1 MGSHTR
7 LSQHE
12 SRSGGSPARG
22 NGPWDALSG
31 KARNAAVLA
40 ARPVHACPRAH
51 SPCTADMATHQTNA
65 TEPRQRGHAH
75 NACHSASSED
85 ARARV
90 RRPDPDPRTLDV
102 RLPSA
107 RRSRFGLA
115 EITRRNSHPAG
126 CWLRCVRCSRGYSIG
141 RARWLCWRRTCLY
154 ERSARSLPRAAEV
167 LGVGPHLLRTN
178 AYLYRCRSL

>member
-1 MGSHTR
+1 MSSSGCCKLCSITLPFLRDPCVLGMAAPPPRTPAFGFAHTPV
-7 LSQHE
+7 
-12 SRSGGSPARG
+12 PAREPIG
-22 NGPWDALSG
+22 RIARTRQRALGRAVWEGAERGRPRGASCPCTP
-31 KARNAAVLA
+31 ARAQ
-40 ARPVHACPRAH
+40 PVH
-51 SPCTADMATHQTNA
+51 ADMATPQTNA

-75 NACHSASSED
+75 NACRAASSED
-85 ARARV
+85 ARARPF

-141 RARWLCWRRTCLY
+141 RARWLC
-154 ERSARSLPRAAEV
+154 
-167 LGVGPHLLRTN
+167 
-178 AYLYRCRSL
+178 